1 MARPVKKGLDYFPM
15 DINFLKDL
23 KVRKILRACGGSAP
37 TILICLLGYIYGNE
51 GYFMLWDEDARF
63 LVADDVG
70 TSEALVDEVI
80 KKAIQVGFFDKEMF
94 EQKKILT
101 SRGIQARYKK
111 AARQKTNNKIC
122 EELDLLSKNSPI
134 DVVSNAD
141 NPVNHA
147 ENTQSKVKKS
157 KVNKTKI
164 KTSAVDLPIQKVSE
178 YYQQNIGVIKP
189 LVLEDMRMYLN
200 DFQEQNTSS
209 EEAVKIIELAIK
221 TAVDNNKLSWSYA
234 NACLKNW
241 TNENLF
247 TLKDIET
254 AREQRKAD
262 KQQTN
267 GFSKKPYVEQMPDW
281 DHKQA
286 KPVDPQ
292 KLAELQKQWEQ
303 FKTKKESN

>member
-1 MARPVKKGLDYFPM
+1 MHKKCS
-15 DINFLKDL
+15 K
-23 KVRKILRACGGSAP
+23 
-37 TILICLLGYIYGNE
+37 
-51 GYFMLWDEDARF
+51 
-63 LVADDVG
+63 
-70 TSEALVDEVI
+70 SEA
-80 KKAIQVGFFDKEMF
+80 
-94 EQKKILT
+94 
-101 SRGIQARYKK
+101 
-111 AARQKTNNKIC
+111 NNKNDVPIATSC
-122 EELDLLSKNSPI
+122 KNDGNKSKEE
-134 DVVSNAD
+134 
-141 NPVNHA
+141 
-147 ENTQSKVKKS
+147 KS

-209 EEAVKIIELAIK
+209 DEAVKIIELAIK
-221 TAVDNNKLSWSYA
+221 TAVDNTKLSWSYA

-247 TLKDIET
+247 TLKDIEA

-262 KQQTN
+262 KQQAN

-281 DHKQA
+281 EHKQA

-303 FKTKKESN
+303 FKTKQE